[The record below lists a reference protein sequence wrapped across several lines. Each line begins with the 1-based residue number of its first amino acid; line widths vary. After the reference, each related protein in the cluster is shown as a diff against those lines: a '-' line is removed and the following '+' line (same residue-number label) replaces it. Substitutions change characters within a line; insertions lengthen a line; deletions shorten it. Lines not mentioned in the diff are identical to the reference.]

1 MRPRK
6 MTEPD
11 EHSDACKW
19 WQTLGNCTNG
29 KHHLQAAAKPR
40 ASRQKRAP
48 NGRYRSP
55 AQRASGLSRVGQWR
69 GGNRAPRRSPK
80 RASARARAPD
90 LRRGQRSGRKSHSNP
105 KAQARL
111 NNDDDALLGGEQG
124 YEKSRRVPVR
134 QPCPHERGE
143 VPDTPREEGRNG
155 DQEPR
160 AIRNPRENHGA
171 SSESPHGWRGGEGG
185 WVGVPRRK
193 AHAGGLVRTRPLS
206 PYQLISGRC
215 GQVPAEMATVRSGN
229 IRARRAGARQEP
241 TRHFCAVADE

>member
-1 MRPRK
+1 MSPRK
-6 MTEPD
+6 MTEPVG
-11 EHSDACKW
+11 HSDACKW

-40 ASRQKRAP
+40 ASRQKRTP
-48 NGRYRSP
+48 VGRYRSP
-55 AQRASGLSRVGQWR
+55 DRRESAYRRVGQWR
-69 GGNRAPRRSPK
+69 GGYRAPRRSPK
-80 RASARARAPD
+80 RASARARAPA

-105 KAQARL
+105 MAIMEPQNVVEAPK
-111 NNDDDALLGGEQG
+111 GGLQG
-124 YEKSRRVPVR
+124 YEKSRRVSVR

-193 AHAGGLVRTRPLS
+193 AHVGGLVRIRPLS
-206 PYQLISGRC
+206 PYLLISGRG
-215 GQVPAEMATVRSGN
+215 GQVPAEMATMRSGN
-229 IRARRAGARQEP
+229 VWARRAGARREP
-241 TRHFCAVADE
+241 TRFFCAPADK